1 MTARTLGSG
10 RRGRRS
16 NGAHREPQGLQTS
29 SSRCQGLCRADQT
42 RSARFGRLPAA
53 IWLTVD
59 HDSTS
64 RSVLRSRLQRNGRS
78 ALAPG
83 SARRLR
89 WLGSPCVAAARI
101 AATSAARPRQR
112 SALAH
117 TTLLLAAAV
126 TVWSLGELAQW
137 PVAAYTTSLAPPG
150 MTGRYAGAR
159 SLCYGL
165 ALLLAPLAGTA
176 LYNLSPAALWGACAA
191 AGICAA
197 AVITPATRQH

>member
-1 MTARTLGSG
+1 
-10 RRGRRS
+10 
-16 NGAHREPQGLQTS
+16 
-29 SSRCQGLCRADQT
+29 
-42 RSARFGRLPAA
+42 
-53 IWLTVD
+53 
-59 HDSTS
+59 
-64 RSVLRSRLQRNGRS
+64 
-78 ALAPG
+78 
-83 SARRLR
+83 
-89 WLGSPCVAAARI
+89 
-101 AATSAARPRQR
+101 
-112 SALAH
+112 
-117 TTLLLAAAV
+117 LLLAAAV

-197 AVITPATRQH
+197 AVITPATRQHSGHDAARCSAPELPGTGRTPDGPRKSGIPAGRAGRLTGLDPQPAAQRDSRGGRK